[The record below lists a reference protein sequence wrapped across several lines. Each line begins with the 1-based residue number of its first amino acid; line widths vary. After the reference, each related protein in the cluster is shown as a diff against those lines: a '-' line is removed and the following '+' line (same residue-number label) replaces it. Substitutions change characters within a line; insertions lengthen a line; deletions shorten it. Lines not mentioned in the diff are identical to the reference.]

1 MDVSK
6 NKQIDLLYL
15 TNPNFKV
22 KYNKVVTK
30 IVDDEDIKFYR
41 KRILQDTKELLRGNK
56 INEDI
61 KYMFD
66 RYCDELIKYYKF
78 SDKKKLIQEEYKNL
92 PEKKEKKVKEFELQK
107 ENELIMKKPEMI
119 KKTIKDFIPIV
130 VRERKKKNLI
140 IPKKKI
146 YDLKNPKNREKE
158 KSKQFISN
166 DKKNKKKK
174 KEKKK

>member
-166 DKKNKKKK
+166 GKKNKKKK